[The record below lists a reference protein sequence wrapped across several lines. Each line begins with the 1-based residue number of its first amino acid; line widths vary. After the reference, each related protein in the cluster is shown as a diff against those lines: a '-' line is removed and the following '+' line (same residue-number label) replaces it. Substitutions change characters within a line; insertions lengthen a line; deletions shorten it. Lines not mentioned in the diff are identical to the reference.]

1 MNTTAAALREVWQVA
16 DQSGFDHVWILDHLL
31 PLTKSA
37 TGWYEADSHDPIF
50 EAWTTLACMAA
61 LTRRVRIGVNVTGNL
76 YRHPGLLAK
85 MAATVDHF
93 SDGRLEM
100 GIGAAHAEREFVTLG
115 MPFPP
120 VAERLARLA
129 EAVEVMKLLW
139 TQDVADYRGAYYQL
153 SGAVSA
159 PKPVQKP
166 HPPIWIGGRGER
178 KTLRIVAQHADVWN
192 VVGGEPGE
200 AERLSRV
207 LDGHC
212 EAVGRDPASV
222 RRSVGIRFDRAN
234 PDAALRAGEAMLARG
249 FTELIVTVAGP
260 DAARHAEVAART
272 LLPAFRDGDSTV
284 APALAPK
291 ARGGA
296 VVS

>member
-1 MNTTAAALREVWQVA
+1 MNTTAAALREVWEVA
-16 DQSGFDHVWILDHLL
+16 DQSGFDHLWIFDHLL
-31 PLTKSA
+31 PLTRSA
-37 TGWYEADSHDPIF
+37 TGWYRAEAGDPIF

-93 SDGRLEM
+93 SNGRLEM
-100 GIGAAHAEREFVTLG
+100 GMGAAHAEREFVTLG

-120 VAERLARLA
+120 VAERLGRLA
-129 EAVEVMKLLW
+129 EAIEVMKLLW
-139 TQDVADYRGAYYQL
+139 TRDVAEYSGAYYQL
-153 SGAVSA
+153 SGAVCE
-159 PKPVQKP
+159 PKPLQKP

-192 VVGGEPGE
+192 VVGGAPEE

-222 RRSVGIRFDRAN
+222 RRSVGIRFDRAD
-234 PDAALRAGEAMLARG
+234 PDAALRACEAMLARG

-260 DAARHAEVAART
+260 EAARHAEGAART
-272 LLPAFRDGDSTV
+272 LLPAFLRSGS
-284 APALAPK
+284 
-291 ARGGA
+291 